1 MGGTNS
7 WDRQFA
13 FLVAFSQPRTAEK
26 RRSECRERGP
36 QQGDE
41 PLIIGHAFGMEL
53 ERPDNLGA
61 IR

>member
-1 MGGTNS
+1 MI
-7 WDRQFA
+7 A
-13 FLVAFSQPRTAEK
+13 FDEA
-26 RRSECRERGP
+26 

-41 PLIIGHAFGMEL
+41 PLIIGYAFGMEL